1 MYLHH
6 YFNSENG
13 PFLSIS
19 DLPPDEA
26 LEAFHKMIRF
36 MTERDGEVYKPDDA
50 RWEFV
55 LNRHKQRRNLESEMR
70 RRFIDKNGTAPRQY
84 PYYLILCPY
93 DEKDKGLYAFYEN
106 PDCISI
112 SVEDFDMTTVSFT
125 YGDSFVQYY
134 HTEESKYELV
144 YTYNEILE
152 VIKEHGWAAKN
163 ENDWGFV
170 EAHLWS
176 DDEISKFRDQRT
188 Q

>member
-26 LEAFHKMIRF
+26 LKAFHKMVRF
-36 MTERDGEVYKPDDA
+36 LTERDGGVYNPDDTK
-50 RWEFV
+50 WEFV
-55 LNRHKQRRNLESEMR
+55 LNRHKLRRDLESEMR
-70 RRFIDKNGTAPRQY
+70 RRFIEKKGTAPREY

-93 DEKDKGLYAFYEN
+93 DTKDKGLYAFYEN
-106 PDCISI
+106 PDYISI
-112 SVEDFDMTTVSFT
+112 PVEDLDMNTVSFT
-125 YGDSFVQYY
+125 YGDSYVQYY
-134 HTEESKYELV
+134 HTYEKPEIV
-144 YTYNEILE
+144 YNYDEILE
-152 VIKEHGWAAKN
+152 VVKENGWVTKN

-176 DDEISKFRDQRT
+176 DEQILKYRNQCT
-188 Q
+188 K